1 MTLDKKFIDQFVNVT
16 VKAATAASYLVG
28 KKDKNAAD
36 QAAVD
41 SMRTELN
48 KIDMAGKVV
57 IGEGSLD
64 EAPMLY
70 TGEILGNKKGP
81 ALDIAVD
88 PVEGTNFVANNLPG
102 GIAVLA
108 IAEKNGFTSILTVAS
123 DTPFFPL
130 NLLTKL
136 LDEGSKENSLIS
148 IAATKQNN
156 KFCCPVG

>member
-16 VKAATAASYLVG
+16 VKAASAASYLVG

-64 EAPMLY
+64 EGCPSRRR
-70 TGEILGNKKGP
+70 
-81 ALDIAVD
+81 D
-88 PVEGTNFVANNLPG
+88 GTPG
-102 GIAVLA
+102 A
-108 IAEKNGFTSILTVAS
+108 
-123 DTPFFPL
+123 
-130 NLLTKL
+130 
-136 LDEGSKENSLIS
+136 
-148 IAATKQNN
+148 
-156 KFCCPVG
+156 